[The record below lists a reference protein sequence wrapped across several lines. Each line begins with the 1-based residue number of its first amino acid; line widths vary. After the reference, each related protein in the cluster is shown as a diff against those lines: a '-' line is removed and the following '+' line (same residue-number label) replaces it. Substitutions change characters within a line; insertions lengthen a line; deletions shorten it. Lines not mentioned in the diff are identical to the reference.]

1 MRLWNLDDRSCKEL
15 SRIQE
20 LRSINVY
27 TSEYL
32 DGRVIAIR
40 LQDNTIGKVWDNKD
54 NINPYIDECEIMKV
68 NMFMVSR

>member
-20 LRSINVY
+20 LRNINVY